1 MSGFLCWLTHQ
12 RRALWDRDREAFWRG
27 WWFKGSLHKN
37 WRANCSVLCQE
48 DFLHAYLNR
57 NFYLTYWNTP
67 KSLIYS
73 NHSLTSDLIFSVFAT
88 CVTNSLFLKDIP
100 AEENCTKSLTV
111 YACVYPLICPGSS
124 AAGALAKKCEKTN
137 HGCWPFRVPSCCAWI
152 ISRQAVVSVHGS
164 DEEAKVPELLLIG
177 LGQFLPDLRVL
188 LHQPCC
194 FICLYELLC
203 SYEQTLEPWY

>member
-1 MSGFLCWLTHQ
+1 MRQ
-12 RRALWDRDREAFWRG
+12 REREAFWRG

-37 WRANCSVLCQE
+37 LSANCSVLCQ

-67 KSLIYS
+67 KSVIYS
-73 NHSLTSDLIFSVFAT
+73 NHSLTSDLIFNVFVT
-88 CVTNSLFLKDIP
+88 CVTNFLFLKDIP

-124 AAGALAKKCEKTN
+124 AAGALAKECAKTN

-152 ISRQAVVSVHGS
+152 ICRQAVVSVHGS
-164 DEEAKVPELLLIG
+164 DEEAKVPELLVVG
-177 LGQFLPDLRVL
+177 FL
-188 LHQPCC
+188 
-194 FICLYELLC
+194 Y
-203 SYEQTLEPWY
+203 